1 MSDFFAKFA
10 YGAHADDEPHFW
22 PEEPPPDYDDGP
34 PEVEEFPPDV
44 PPTEVDGK
52 PRGNSRRD
60 SGNSKPSSSDGEVD
74 DPLARLRNFGW
85 LDQQEFP
92 PLRWVVPG
100 LIPEGLTIL
109 AGRPK
114 AGKSWL
120 ALQVALAAA
129 AGGRALGAVDVGPAR
144 RVLLLAL
151 EDGDRRLQQR
161 ARHLMEGGPLPP
173 RLDYLT
179 DVPPP
184 TAVDVIRRWLAST
197 DDDVPPL
204 VVLDTLGRV
213 LPPAGFGQ
221 GTYERDYQAAA
232 ALKRVVD
239 ERPGTA
245 MIVVHHT
252 RKIGGED
259 FVDHVSGTAGL
270 TGAADAITV
279 LSRPRGEDRGL
290 LRITGRDVEER
301 ELAVVCGQGRWR
313 LLGGDLDEAEKAAQ
327 QLVAEQRLGDRS
339 TEILRIAADQPQG
352 VRPADIA
359 TVLGIDTD
367 TAGRYLRRMAER
379 GDLHRTGRGTYAS
392 VRSVRMSETSGT
404 DTAKEGVRSVRLS
417 DSGADTRR
425 SDTSDS
431 PDRQYGSDTSDTV
444 IGDTQ
449 PQPVDRCTRCGG
461 KLDPVLAGMGERVHP
476 TCADPESFDEA
487 AERRALSA
495 LADVIDIDD
504 PFAEGGLDD
513 VPPHQVGPCVRCGS
527 PTRRYGPG
535 ANPLCRS
542 CRGGDHR

>member
-184 TAVDVIRRWLAST
+184 TAVDVIRRWLTST
-197 DDDVPPL
+197 DDDVSPL

-213 LPPAGFGQ
+213 LPPAGLGQ

-259 FVDHVSGTAGL
+259 FVDHVSGTSGL
-270 TGAADAITV
+270 TGAADAVAV

-339 TEILRIAADQPQG
+339 TEILRIAADRPQG
-352 VRPADIA
+352 VRPADVA
-359 TVLGIDTD
+359 AVLGISGKDAATYMRRMAERGSLRRIGRGVYAGVESVESVESAESDDTVDDTNDGFDTFYTFDTASNCDVD

-392 VRSVRMSETSGT
+392 VRSVRLSE
-404 DTAKEGVRSVRLS
+404 V
-417 DSGADTRR
+417 SGADTA
-425 SDTSDS
+425 
-431 PDRQYGSDTSDTV
+431 

-449 PQPVDRCTRCGG
+449 PQPVDHCTRCGG
-461 KLDPVLAGMGERVHP
+461 RLDPVLVEAGERVHP
-476 TCADPESFDEA
+476 TC
-487 AERRALSA
+487 
-495 LADVIDIDD
+495 
-504 PFAEGGLDD
+504 GGW
-513 VPPHQVGPCVRCGS
+513 
-527 PTRRYGPG
+527 
-535 ANPLCRS
+535 
-542 CRGGDHR
+542 